1 VEPEREDKV
10 MAVLSA
16 WNRGDFDA
24 FFDWLAE
31 DVEFVMDPSWPER
44 GPLRGEEVVGFMRGW
59 IDSWDRLE
67 LIVHEVESTDA
78 TVVMR
83 CTWKVRG
90 HASGADVTHDLSLVY
105 ELDDELRLRR
115 LHALF
120 DHERA
125 LEVARAVG

>member
-1 VEPEREDKV
+1 MESEREDKV

-24 FFDWLAE
+24 FFEWLAE